1 MISLIYDLARD
12 YQAALVGFGQVFVAS
27 GVLVALGYWLKA
39 RLHPKSNR
47 PSPSRP
53 RRTRFSTRT
62 TRTSA
67 KPRPAYFEVST
78 ATVRDQGTSEPVPR
92 NIPTSLAIHSQRV
105 AAHMR
110 LTMARADRALELHNR
125 ALIRLESADYA
136 LQRLVLDLAYLI
148 SVPEQPEST
157 RPAMPTGTAPE
168 HAVRLAA

>member
-1 MISLIYDLARD
+1 MMSLLYDLARD
-12 YQAALVGFGQVFVAS
+12 HQAALVGFGQVFVAS

-39 RLHPKSNR
+39 RLLRKRKRSKL
-47 PSPSRP
+47 SRP
-53 RRTRFSTRT
+53 RRSWLMARAPR
-62 TRTSA
+62 RSA
-67 KPRPAYFEVST
+67 KWKPAYFETST
-78 ATVRDQGTSEPVPR
+78 ALVRHQGTSEADHP

-110 LTMARADRALELHNR
+110 LTIARADRALELHNR
-125 ALIRLESADYA
+125 ALVRLESADYA

-148 SVPEQPEST
+148 SVPEKPEST